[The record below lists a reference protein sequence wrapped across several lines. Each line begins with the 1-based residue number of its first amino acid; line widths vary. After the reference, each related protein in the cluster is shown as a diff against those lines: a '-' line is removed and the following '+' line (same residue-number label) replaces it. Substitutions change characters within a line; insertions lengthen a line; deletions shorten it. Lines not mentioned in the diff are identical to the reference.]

1 MGQADKIAAQ
11 RRVVLEELER
21 NSDGAVFE
29 ALSDVLATEREYREN
44 RHGVKDAIR
53 KIVERVADD
62 YEPGEEVAA
71 DATEG
76 N

>member
-44 RHGVKDAIR
+44 RYGVKDAIR

-62 YEPGEEVAA
+62 YDPGEEVAA